1 MKYIAFIYPDESDDG
16 FNATIPDLEGCFSC
30 GDTFEQTVEM
40 IKEAGEL
47 YCEDLKTIPKAS
59 SLEELLSNKE
69 LDVPSN
75 ATPQVVDLKVEKL
88 SRINI
93 MIKSDILEAIPQR
106 LSEFN
111 GNRSAYLQNLVIRDL
126 KEHNITI

>member
-1 MKYIAFIYPDESDDG
+1 MKYIAFIYLDESGDG

-47 YCEDLKTIPKAS
+47 YCEDLKTVPKAS
-59 SLEELLSNKE
+59 SLEELLANKE